1 MKTKPFLILFG
12 ASAGL
17 LIAIIVFSILK
28 NKTDIL
34 GAKVIVSPIDKEK
47 LIFPESS
54 ELEYFYEPQPSF
66 IEKKEKPFKVTYTH
80 NSDSLNERYDY
91 SIEKPKDSFR
101 IITLGDSF
109 TFGANVDTQDN
120 WPEQLEEM
128 LNAKVSCKNIKKF
141 EVINLGVGGYDIKYS
156 VERFKRRGEKYDPD
170 LVLWF
175 LTSLNRITDKLT
187 PLFLEYELQ
196 DDVRDKLAE
205 KGIYYT
211 DWGKAEEEIFS
222 QFGEDNVLKY
232 QEVALKEISN
242 YYSGK
247 LVLATFANG
256 KNYNLIGSQK
266 EMINNFVASRN
277 ESVYFD
283 GVTNLYEIE
292 GATLPDSHPS
302 KKGHVL
308 IAKDILNYMIKE
320 RLIPC
325 EQIPGAMGEQ

>member
-1 MKTKPFLILFG
+1 MKTKLFLILFG

-17 LIAIIVFSILK
+17 LIATIVFSTLK

-34 GAKVIVSPIDKEK
+34 GTKVVVNPIDKEK

-54 ELEYFYEPQPSF
+54 ELEYFYEPQSSF
-66 IEKKEKPFKVTYTH
+66 IEEQEKPFKATYTY

-91 SIEKPKDSFR
+91 SIEKPEDSFR

-109 TFGANVDTQDN
+109 TFGMNVDTQDN
-120 WPEQLEEM
+120 WSEQLEEM
-128 LNAKVSCKNIKKF
+128 LNAEVSCKNFKKF
-141 EVINLGVGGYDIKYS
+141 EVINLGVAGYDTKYS
-156 VERFKRRGEKYDPD
+156 VERFKRRGEKYNPD

-175 LTSLNRITDKLT
+175 LYDLNRITDKLR
-187 PLFLEYELQ
+187 PLFFEYEIQ

-205 KGIYYT
+205 EGKYYT
-211 DWGKAEEEIFS
+211 DWSKAEQEVFN
-222 QFGEDNVLKY
+222 QFGEDGVLKY
-232 QEVALKEISN
+232 QETALKEISN

-256 KNYNLIGSQK
+256 KIYSLTGSQK

-283 GVTNLYEIE
+283 GITNLYEIE
-292 GATLPDSHPS
+292 DAILPDLHPS
-302 KKGHVL
+302 KEGHAL
-308 IAKDILNYMIKE
+308 IAKDILNYMVKE
-320 RLIPC
+320 KLIPC
-325 EQIPGAMGEQ
+325 E